1 MKRKPTKRKRNP
13 HNEWLKEQE
22 EILNAI
28 NEMIRDE
35 RLSADQANQ
44 ISWDIRT
51 LYNKIDDMLRAKEIQ
66 ITVDTFD
73 YEGYNEEIERK
84 RKEKEYNDR
93 EERKR
98 TLMERQR
105 AAGLLKKKR

>member
-1 MKRKPTKRKRNP
+1 MKRKSIKRKRNP

-22 EILNAI
+22 EILGEI

-35 RLSADQANQ
+35 RLSADQLNQ
-44 ISWDIRT
+44 ISWDIKT
-51 LYNKIDDMLRAKEIQ
+51 LYNKLDDMLRAKKIR
-66 ITVDTFD
+66 IAVDTFD
-73 YEGYNEEIERK
+73 YEGYNEEIERN
-84 RKEKEYNDR
+84 RR

-98 TLMERQR
+98 ILTERQR